1 MKQLSQKPSSHKKKQ
16 LKRISPKVLKA
27 IYIEA
32 GQYALDLS
40 KLIFGGII
48 LTMVINADINKIVTF
63 AIGCI
68 SIIGLTTIGF
78 ILYKKGKE

>member
-48 LTMVINADINKIVTF
+48 LTMVINADINKIVT
-63 AIGCI
+63 IGCI